1 MKKFLSQLK
10 STKLICLICYP
21 TSIYSYPISI
31 YNFRAAINIFV
42 KQKLSSVSL
51 FKKREMC
58 AINSYLACS
67 ILYDNKGWRVS
78 ILGNMKSDRLLHKNR
93 MIVIC
98 KNLGLLLINTL
109 VQNLLFN
116 KKEYR
121 GSPNS
126 TVFAPPRNHT
136 IE

>member
-1 MKKFLSQLK
+1 MISLKIWYLHLANYLKATTYFYLFLLKVELVKKFLSQLK

-58 AINSYLACS
+58 SINSYLACS
-67 ILYDNKGWRVS
+67 SSMS
-78 ILGNMKSDRLLHKNR
+78 I
-93 MIVIC
+93 
-98 KNLGLLLINTL
+98 
-109 VQNLLFN
+109 
-116 KKEYR
+116 
-121 GSPNS
+121 
-126 TVFAPPRNHT
+126 TVGEFQHWGYKIRWTFA
-136 IE
+136 